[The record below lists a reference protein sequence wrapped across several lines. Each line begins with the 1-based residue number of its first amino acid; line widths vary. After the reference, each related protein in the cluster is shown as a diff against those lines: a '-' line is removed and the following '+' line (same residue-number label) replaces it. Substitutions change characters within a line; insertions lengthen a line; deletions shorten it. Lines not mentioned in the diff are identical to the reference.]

1 MPETRTAISTDRLG
15 IARQNVS
22 YLKLSIPERE
32 FPFRDVEV
40 IGLGP
45 VRRLRGF
52 LYELEQEGFR
62 PVRIHGATG
71 IGQGEANIRR
81 LMLGVFSRMVVPTK
95 RLQREFPKYP
105 CLVHAPEALRIGG
118 SFGVDGRQDDVW
130 IENHEPG
137 MLGVTRSV
145 RPMFFICLTNKPP
158 FCWILSIC
166 CILLGVIPGR
176 FYNSGTG

>member
-95 RLQREFPKYP
+95 TLTEGISEVSVSGACAGSIAHWRI
-105 CLVHAPEALRIGG
+105 LR
-118 SFGVDGRQDDVW
+118 GRWQA
-130 IENHEPG
+130 
-137 MLGVTRSV
+137 R
-145 RPMFFICLTNKPP
+145 
-158 FCWILSIC
+158 
-166 CILLGVIPGR
+166 
-176 FYNSGTG
+176 